1 MNSLWQDMR
10 FGFRA
15 LRKNPGLALIAV
27 LTLTIGIGV
36 NTAVFSISRTI
47 LFFPF
52 PHVESD
58 RVAFVSAMNPSRSI
72 DRSEV
77 SLADYIDWRDRSTR
91 FAAIGAEDTEQ
102 FNMTGRGEPV
112 LISGN
117 IATPNMFE
125 VIGVLPDR
133 GRGFRP
139 GDGSAGAEQVLVVSN
154 DFWVEYL
161 DADPGALGGVITLNG
176 QSHTLVGIMPE
187 DFVYRTPL
195 DFWIPMDMTAVTDR
209 ADRTLDVTA
218 RLADGVTL
226 EEAQAE
232 LDVITTQLGEAYPD
246 TNSGWGALAV
256 TMADDILQDA
266 GVFAVLMYGAVL
278 FLLLIACVN
287 IANLFLARM
296 AGRQDEIAV
305 RVALGAGR
313 GRIMRQ
319 LLAEAL
325 VVALMGGIG
334 GLVLAFWGVSYLR
347 SYLAASPSVAVLARG
362 LNVDWGLFLF
372 NGGLVVATTLF
383 FGLLP
388 AIHGSKADLSSTL
401 KQGGRSGTG
410 GINRA
415 RLQRLLVG
423 AEIAVSVML
432 LVASGLLVQFWAD
445 SHEKDL
451 GIDTQRLVVT
461 EMSLPDYDYPE
472 ERQVETFY
480 RDLVADVAALPG
492 VAGAGVGSAAP
503 VVGLS
508 ESPDTPIAIEGRT
521 SFEDEAVPAAIHL
534 VVSPDYFQVSGIRMH
549 EGRPFNAQDAADSVP
564 VALVSRTM
572 ARTFWPEGS
581 PVGQR
586 IRVEGTDQGWLTVV
600 GVVGDVQNQFVAS
613 RPHPVVYRPLS
624 QAPEPGMVLLV
635 RTRGEPN
642 AVAPTLRGV
651 IRQADINLPIS
662 PIRPIEQDIRL
673 NQAGG
678 NLVAGL
684 VAGSGIMA
692 LLLAA
697 LGIYGVVS
705 FSVAQRTHEMGLRM
719 ALGADRGS
727 LYRLVLGQGGVIAMF
742 GLAFGLAGGYGVGV
756 LMQAGIADFRNPLD
770 PPLFVVVSMV
780 LALVSLLASF
790 LPAHRASTV
799 DPLVALR
806 IE

>member
-1 MNSLWQDMR
+1 MNSLWQDMK

-52 PHVESD
+52 PHAESD
-58 RVAFVSAMNPSRSI
+58 RVAFVSATNPSRSI

-91 FAAIGAEDTEQ
+91 FAAIGAEDAEQ
-102 FNMTGRGEPV
+102 FNMTARGEPV
-112 LISGN
+112 RVSGN
-117 IATPNMFE
+117 LATPNMFE

-139 GDGSAGAEQVLVVSN
+139 DDGSAGAEPVIVVSN

-161 DADPGALGGVITLNG
+161 DADPGALGSAITLNG
-176 QSHTLVGIMPE
+176 QSQTLVGIMPE
-187 DFVYRTPL
+187 DFIYRTPL
-195 DFWIPMDMTAVTDR
+195 DFWIPMDMTRVTDR
-209 ADRTLDVTA
+209 GDRNLDVTA

-232 LDVITTQLGEAYPD
+232 LDVITTQLGESYPD
-246 TNSGWGALAV
+246 TNSGWGARAV

-296 AGRQDEIAV
+296 AGRKDEIAV

-372 NGGLVVATTLF
+372 TGGLVIATTLF

-388 AIHGSKADLSSTL
+388 AIHGSRADLSSTL

-415 RLQRLLVG
+415 RLQRMLVG

-451 GIDTQRLVVT
+451 GIDTERLLVT
-461 EMSLPDYDYPE
+461 EMLLPDYDYPE
-472 ERQVETFY
+472 EHQVEAFY
-480 RDLVADVAALPG
+480 RDLLADVSAQPG
-492 VAGAGVGSAAP
+492 VAGAAVGSAAP

-521 SFEDEAVPAAIHL
+521 SFEDEAVPTAIHL
-534 VVSPDYFQVSGIRMH
+534 VVSPDYFRVSGIRMN
-549 EGRPFNAQDAADSVP
+549 EGRPFNAQDAADSLP

-572 ARTFWPEGS
+572 ARTFWREGS

-586 IRVEGTDQGWLTVV
+586 IRVEGTGQAWLTVV

-613 RPHPVVYRPLS
+613 LPQPVVYRPLS
-624 QAPEPGMVLLV
+624 QMPEPGMVLLV
-635 RTRGEPN
+635 RTLGEPN
-642 AVAPTLRGV
+642 SLAPILRDF
-651 IRQADINLPIS
+651 IRAADMTLPIG

-673 NQAGG
+673 NQASG

-684 VAGSGIMA
+684 VAGSGAMA

-770 PPLFVVVSMV
+770 PPLFVAVSMV

-790 LPAHRASTV
+790 LPAHRATTV

>member
-1 MNSLWQDMR
+1 MNSLWQDMK

-15 LRKNPGLALIAV
+15 LWRNPGLALIAI

-36 NTAVFSISRTI
+36 NTAVFSLAKTI

-52 PHVESD
+52 PHAESD
-58 RVAFVSAMNPSRSI
+58 RVVFVSSVNPSRSI
-72 DRSEV
+72 TRSEV
-77 SLADYIDWRDRSTR
+77 SLADYIDWRDGSTR
-91 FAAIGAEDTEQ
+91 FEAIGAEDTDE
-102 FNMTGRGEPV
+102 FNLTERAEPIRV
-112 LISGN
+112 SGN
-117 IATPNMFE
+117 RATPNMFE
-125 VIGVLPDR
+125 VIGVVPDR

-139 GDGSAGAEQVLVVSN
+139 EDGQPGAERVIVVSN
-154 DFWVEYL
+154 DFWLEYL
-161 DADPGALGGVITLNG
+161 DADPAALGSSIMLDGE
-176 QSHTLVGIMPE
+176 SHTLVGIMPE
-187 DFVYRTPL
+187 DFIYRTPL
-195 DFWIPMDMTAVTDR
+195 DFWIPIDMAAVSSRSDR
-209 ADRTLDVTA
+209 SLDVTA

-226 EEAQAE
+226 EQAQAE

-246 TNSGWGALAV
+246 TNQRWGAHAV
-256 TMADDILQDA
+256 TMADDILADA
-266 GVFAVLMYGAVL
+266 GVFAVMMYGAVL

-296 AGRQDEIAV
+296 AARQDEIAV

-334 GLVLAFWGVSYLR
+334 GLVLSFWGVSHLG
-347 SYLAASPSVAVLARG
+347 SYFAASPSVAILARG
-362 LNVDWGLFLF
+362 LNIDWSLFLF
-372 NGGLVVATTLF
+372 TGGLVIATTLF

-388 AIHGSKADLSSTL
+388 AVHGSRADLNATL
-401 KQGGRSGTG
+401 KLGGRSGAG

-451 GIDTQRLVVT
+451 GIDTERLLVT
-461 EMSLPDYDYPE
+461 EMSLPAYDYPE
-472 ERQVETFY
+472 QRQLDAFY
-480 RDLVADVAALPG
+480 GGLIADVGTLPG
-492 VAGAGVGSAAP
+492 VVGAAVGSRAP

-508 ESPDTPIAIEGRT
+508 DTPNTSIAIEGRA
-521 SFEDEAVPAAIHL
+521 SFEDEAVPSAIHL
-534 VVSPDYFQVSGIRMH
+534 VVSPEFFDVAGIPFG
-549 EGRPFNAQDAADSVP
+549 EGRGFNEQDSADSLP
-564 VALVSRTM
+564 VALVSETM
-572 ARTFWPEGS
+572 ARTFWAQGS

-586 IRVEGTDQGWLTVV
+586 IRVEGTDEAWLTVV
-600 GVVGDVQNQFVAS
+600 GIVGDIQNQFVAS
-613 RPHPVVYRPLS
+613 LPQPLVYRPLS
-624 QAPEPGMVLLV
+624 QAPVPEMVLLV
-635 RTRGEPN
+635 RTLGEPS
-642 AVAPTLRGV
+642 ALAQPVRGL
-651 IRQADINLPIS
+651 IRYADMNLPIG
-662 PIRPIEQDIRL
+662 PIRPIEQDIRQ

-684 VAGSGIMA
+684 VAGSGAAA

-719 ALGADRGS
+719 ALGADRRS
-727 LYRLVLGQGGVIAMF
+727 LYRLVLGQGSVIAMF
-742 GLAFGLAGGYGVGV
+742 GLAFGLAGGYGMGV
-756 LMQAGIADFRNPLD
+756 LMQAGIAEFRNPLD
-770 PPLFVVVSMV
+770 PPLFVAVSMI

-790 LPAHRASTV
+790 LPARRASTV
-799 DPLVALR
+799 DPMVALR